1 MYPLDQFQAKKWG
14 CFCQWR
20 SILTFWT
27 YWKQLAHIYLT
38 SNDITKRI
46 FIPVYQ
52 YGHPK
57 KEIHLNLQWYHRLCF
72 FLLKKCNPKEFYP
85 IDDHQHFNMELL
97 CALKSL
103 QDYLLCRYQYA
114 QNTCGYVITTDSF
127 KKTIILLCCY
137 KLCHQSI
144 KFSHG
149 EAILN

>member
-85 IDDHQHFNMELL
+85 IDDHQLFNMELL
-97 CALKSL
+97 CALSL
-103 QDYLLCRYQYA
+103 SKTTCCADTSMPKIPADMSQLLIYLKKLLYF
-114 QNTCGYVITTDSF
+114 YVFTSCVIS
-127 KKTIILLCCY
+127 
-137 KLCHQSI
+137 Q
-144 KFSHG
+144 
-149 EAILN
+149 